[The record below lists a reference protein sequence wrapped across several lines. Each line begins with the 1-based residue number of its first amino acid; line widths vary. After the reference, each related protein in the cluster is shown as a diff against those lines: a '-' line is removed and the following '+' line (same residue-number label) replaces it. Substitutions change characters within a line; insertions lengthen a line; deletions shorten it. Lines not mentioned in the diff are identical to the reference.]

1 MKKILSLIILLI
13 CSIGLLNAQEDFI
26 VVSDSSVL
34 PLIRQSVK
42 KPIAFVIPVD
52 GTAFSIWRYVP
63 TSSSSLGDNVVAT
76 FTGTGRWLKVEYTGN
91 IRSLSATIN
100 EVFSDK
106 VELTYDGRTHPAN
119 RAAPI
124 SLIREKAPL
133 VANDLTDLLAVNVL
147 GGEEFGFSQYA
158 HVETGTYKGQWLFCP
173 LMTDADNGTTIR
185 RPTNIASDASPGRWI
200 RVSKDFTG
208 SKTYDPANMTASGG
222 TTSTTVTVT
231 GAVLG
236 QPAKAGLTTLTTQ
249 AIIVSAHVSAA
260 DTVTVVLFNPTGSSV
275 DLGSGTLTA
284 VVEAP

>member
-1 MKKILSLIILLI
+1 MKKILSLVFLLV
-13 CSIGLLNAQEDFI
+13 CSFNLLNAQEEFI

-34 PLIRQSVK
+34 PLIRQSIK

-63 TSSSSLGDNVVAT
+63 TSSASLGDNVVAT

-91 IRSLSATIN
+91 IRSLTATID
-100 EVFSDK
+100 EVYTDK
-106 VELTYDGRTHPAN
+106 VELTYDGRTHPGN

-133 VANDLTDLLAVNVL
+133 VANDLTDLLAVNIL

-173 LMTDADNGTTIR
+173 LMTDADNSTTIR
-185 RPTNIASDASPGRWI
+185 RPVSIASDASPGRWI
-200 RVSKDFTG
+200 RVSPYYVGT
-208 SKTYDPANMTASGG
+208 KTYDPANMGASGG

-231 GAVLG
+231 GAALG
-236 QPAKAGLTTLTTQ
+236 QPAKAGLTSITTQ
-249 AIIVSAHVSAA
+249 AIMISAHVSAA
-260 DTVTVVLFNPTGSSV
+260 NTVTVVLYNPTGSSV
-275 DLGSGTLTA
+275 DIGSGTLTA
-284 VVEAP
+284 MVEIP